1 MEEPLSPGWEQHTQS
16 QGVTLNS
23 GRSKDHKSC
32 QQEQILISRSSA
44 LASAEE
50 FQLVRDGNR
59 AGQRG
64 DVPTHRD
71 LAEHHTELLP
81 PGARLWPS
89 QFELEEAEAR
99 DLSQR
104 CR

>member
-1 MEEPLSPGWEQHTQS
+1 MEEPLSPGWEQDTQS
-16 QGVTLNS
+16 QGVTLNT

-32 QQEQILISRSSA
+32 QQEQTLISRSSA

-50 FQLVRDGNR
+50 FQLAKRWE
-59 AGQRG
+59 QRG

-71 LAEHHTELLP
+71 VAEHHTELLP
-81 PGARLWPS
+81 PGARFWPS
-89 QFELEEAEAR
+89 QFELEEAEVC

-104 CR
+104 CG